1 MKFYAEEI
9 TELMD
14 GTSAHALTEKPSENE
29 ALSAAY
35 MALASATIN
44 PNVRSIHVEAKNS
57 VGGYYE
63 NKTWT
68 NTNQQREQTAEV
80 E

>member
-9 TELMD
+9 TEMMD

-29 ALSAAY
+29 ALSAVY
-35 MALASATIN
+35 MALSSATIN

-68 NTNQQREQTAEV
+68 NNNVQTAEV
-80 E
+80 AE